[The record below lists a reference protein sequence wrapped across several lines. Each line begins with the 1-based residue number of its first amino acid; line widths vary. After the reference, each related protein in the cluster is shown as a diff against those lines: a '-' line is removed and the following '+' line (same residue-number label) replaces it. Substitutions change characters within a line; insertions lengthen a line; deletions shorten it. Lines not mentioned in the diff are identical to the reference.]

1 VLQLPPLGT
10 VLRPSPG
17 EPPVRPTAPLVAT
30 LPIQRRL
37 GPDEVIELVA
47 AYRQGIPVE
56 ELAAS
61 FQINRTT
68 VLGHVRR
75 HGVPKRDRRALRQ
88 DDVER
93 AVTLY
98 AEGRSADWVAAELWV
113 APGTVRRALKDAGV
127 TLRPRGRQPT
137 AGQ

>member
-1 VLQLPPLGT
+1 MLRLPALGT
-10 VLRPSPG
+10 VLRQNPG
-17 EPPVRPTAPLVAT
+17 EAPSHPSDPIIASLPV
-30 LPIQRRL
+30 QRRL
-37 GPDEVIELVA
+37 APVEVGALVD
-47 AYRQGIPVE
+47 AYRQGVPVE

-61 FQINRTT
+61 FRINRTT

-93 AVTLY
+93 AVKLY
-98 AEGRSADWVAAELWV
+98 PEGRSADWVAAELWV
-113 APGTVRRALKDAGV
+113 VPSTVRRALKDAGV

-137 AGQ
+137 AGR

>member
-1 VLQLPPLGT
+1 MLQLPPLGA
-10 VLRPSPG
+10 VLRPSPR

-37 GPDEVIELVA
+37 GPDEVTELVD
-47 AYRQGIPVE
+47 AYRQGVPVE

-61 FQINRTT
+61 FRINRTT

-93 AVTLY
+93 AVKLY
-98 AEGRSADWVAAELWV
+98 PEGRSADWVAAELWV
-113 APGTVRRALKDAGV
+113 VPSTVRRALKDAGV

-137 AGQ
+137 AGR